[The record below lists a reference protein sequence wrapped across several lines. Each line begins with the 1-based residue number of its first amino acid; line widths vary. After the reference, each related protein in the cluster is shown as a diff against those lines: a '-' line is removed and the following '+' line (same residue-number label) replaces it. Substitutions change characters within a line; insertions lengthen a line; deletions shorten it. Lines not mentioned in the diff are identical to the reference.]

1 VKIAQLA
8 ELALMSARWK
18 QYQKE
23 TSTKLILILALTAV
37 LALMF
42 APLRL
47 FTLNSTAITK

>member
-8 ELALMSARWK
+8 ELASMSARWK

-23 TSTKLILILALTAV
+23 ISIKLILMFALTAV

-42 APLRL
+42 AP
-47 FTLNSTAITK
+47 